1 MVSIEKVRLYV
12 VSTFLLLFLTAC
24 TAPMALMPTPNA
36 YIQKEYSEDNVPA
49 SLRKPN
55 MELIYVTDRALSPK
69 AGEKYSSGRS
79 ASMAY
84 GVAEVGFKD
93 KSLDWDKLLIES
105 NQSQRTPGL
114 LYSMERTT
122 ELGRFPASPYVFKPT
137 ASGMHIDPTV
147 LKQKQLHEKKLGDL
161 IRKQLKTTDKKDVVL
176 FIHGF
181 DNTFDES
188 VFTLAGIW
196 HFLERQAVPL
206 VYSWPAAGGG
216 LTGYFT
222 DRESGEF
229 TIFHL
234 KETLRLLSAI
244 PEIENIHIIAH
255 SRGTDVV
262 SSTLRELIIENRA
275 GGGDPAKDLGI
286 TNLIFAAPDLD
297 FGVIK
302 QRLMA
307 EQFGPAFGRITIYTS
322 PGDTALGLSQWLMS
336 SLRFGRLSSK
346 DIGENERDIF
356 NAIGNVSL
364 VRVPKSSGFVGHD
377 YFHSNPAVSSDL
389 INLILYNAPPGS
401 KERPLKKIENNFWS
415 LAPNYLSKK

>member
-1 MVSIEKVRLYV
+1 
-12 VSTFLLLFLTAC
+12 
-24 TAPMALMPTPNA
+24 
-36 YIQKEYSEDNVPA
+36 
-49 SLRKPN
+49 
-55 MELIYVTDRALSPK
+55 
-69 AGEKYSSGRS
+69 
-79 ASMAY
+79 
-84 GVAEVGFKD
+84 
-93 KSLDWDKLLIES
+93 
-105 NQSQRTPGL
+105 
-114 LYSMERTT
+114 
-122 ELGRFPASPYVFKPT
+122 
-137 ASGMHIDPTV
+137 MHIDPMV

-307 EQFGPAFGRITIYTS
+307 EQFGPAFGQITIYTS
-322 PGDTALGLSQWLMS
+322 PGDSALGLSQWLMS
-336 SLRFGRLSSK
+336 SLRFGRLKAK
-346 DIGENERDIF
+346 DVGVNEQDIF
-356 NAIGNVSL
+356 RAIGNVSL
-364 VRVPKSSGFVGHD
+364 IRVPKSSGFVGHD
-377 YFHSNPAVSSDL
+377 YFHSNPAVSADL
-389 INLILYNAPPGS
+389 INLITHNARPGS
-401 KERPLKKIENNFWS
+401 KERPLKRIEQNFWS
-415 LAPNYLSKK
+415 LSPSYLIEK